1 LQWRGAI
8 YHHSA
13 LTFSNGVQGKKYLIL
28 LNTPAKNKPYLFV
41 KTTSQKK
48 DKPSMPGCIKEKSLF
63 FIPAR
68 RTFFWQDTWV
78 QLYEIYEFTPHE
90 IDTNKAITI
99 EGSLDIRVIDDI
111 VQCLFL
117 SEGDNISEIHKRLL
131 NPPLSKSLQKLKDT
145 FSKNR

>member
-1 LQWRGAI
+1 
-8 YHHSA
+8 
-13 LTFSNGVQGKKYLIL
+13 
-28 LNTPAKNKPYLFV
+28 
-41 KTTSQKK
+41 
-48 DKPSMPGCIKEKSLF
+48 LF
-63 FIPAR
+63 FIPAGK
-68 RTFFWQDTWV
+68 TFFWQDTWV

-99 EGSLDIRVIDDI
+99 ERSLDVSVIDDI

-131 NPPLSKSLQKLKDT
+131 NPPLSNSLQKLKDK